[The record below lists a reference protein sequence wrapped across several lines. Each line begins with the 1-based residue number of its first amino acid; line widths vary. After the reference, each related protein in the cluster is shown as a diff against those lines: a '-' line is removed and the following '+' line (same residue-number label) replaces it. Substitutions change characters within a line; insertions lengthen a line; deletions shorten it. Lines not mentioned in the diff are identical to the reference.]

1 VNENEIK
8 LWDATATWWINPKQ
22 FGGYAGLLAVR
33 VFDRQSATPATFSW
47 GEHRIPAN
55 TWHKVARAKADFAR
69 ATAAPKPRA
78 KRTRRTTKKAV
89 ETAAVA

>member
-1 VNENEIK
+1 MNGNEIK

-33 VFDRQSATPATFSW
+33 VFDSQSATPSTFTW

-55 TWHKVARAKADFAR
+55 TWHKIARAKGDFGAGE
-69 ATAAPKPRA
+69 ACAESHA
-78 KRTRRTTKKAV
+78 
-89 ETAAVA
+89 